1 MTKREALI
9 VLIQHSY
16 FLTEKVKF
24 QLSANLDKLTDE
36 DVENLGKFL
45 AMEKKVAI
53 EKHDEMVADLE
64 KLKKDAEEA
73 LKKVEIQKPAQTPD
87 QKLGPSTATPVT
99 KPVGQIQNTTPPPS
113 PEDSAK
119 VQQ

>member
-73 LKKVEIQKPAQTPD
+73 LKKIEKKNADEAQAKVPV
-87 QKLGPSTATPVT
+87 TPVSNPN
-99 KPVGQIQNTTPPPS
+99 KPV
-113 PEDSAK
+113 
-119 VQQ
+119 